1 MIRPIKREDLAT
13 IAEINAIELGY
24 SVPGEVVE
32 KQFNTAISDS
42 NHIVLVYVD
51 DMNQE
56 VLGYVHAE
64 KYNTLYSDEL
74 LNVLGLA
81 VTTKAHHRGIG
92 KQLMQALED
101 KARARGIWSI
111 RLNSGEERHE
121 AHRFYEHIGYVS
133 PKKQKKYF
141 KDLRNKL

>member
-51 DMNQE
+51 DMK
-56 VLGYVHAE
+56 V
-64 KYNTLYSDEL
+64 
-74 LNVLGLA
+74 
-81 VTTKAHHRGIG
+81 
-92 KQLMQALED
+92 
-101 KARARGIWSI
+101 
-111 RLNSGEERHE
+111 
-121 AHRFYEHIGYVS
+121 
-133 PKKQKKYF
+133 
-141 KDLRNKL
+141 